1 MMIMTLAA
9 VFATVS
15 IYGCT
20 ESFPEEHD
28 SGTALTDTVVF
39 LPNTAGAVVEV
50 VARMQDE
57 WSLSNGNSWVEISP
71 EAGSAGTVT
80 LTMRVL
86 EPNTSLAE
94 RVSHAGLTVG
104 DEVSDWWLVQE
115 GTAGLDPVSS
125 EYTVGGAGG
134 NLRMEVLA
142 NAEFTVSCDAEW
154 VEISDVLLR
163 QDSTL
168 LDDGVTYSAL
178 QTAYIDVVVSENEDV
193 RERAAVF
200 ALTCAGKEYTVTLR
214 QSAGLS
220 DEVDWSKAF
229 YRKSLCLK
237 FTGQSCA
244 NCPRMSE
251 NMERASEERP
261 GRLELMNIHSFSS
274 SDELYYGGSQKWV
287 SHYLP
292 GSYPSGIFNSM
303 ARLSNIGDL
312 YDRIERLIDESV
324 ELYPA
329 KTALAVRASFDGT
342 TLVLDGYVATKE
354 LQDYKI
360 HIFVLQDDIIAEQAG
375 AEGDYEHDAVL
386 RYAVTD
392 ELGDA
397 LSGTGEQKVV
407 SFSKE
412 VTLPSDV
419 FYGGEK
425 DNAYLLIYTTYDS
438 KRSPSGS
445 VPDVTYTNFGMVVD
459 NVISLPLNGF
469 VTFGYEQ

>member
-15 IYGCT
+15 IYGCA
-20 ESFPEEHD
+20 ESFPKEHD

-39 LPNTAGAVVEV
+39 LPYTAGSVVEAEV
-50 VARMQDE
+50 QMQAD
-57 WSLSNGNSWVEISP
+57 WSLSNECSWVEISP
-71 EAGSAGTVT
+71 EAGKAGTVT
-80 LTMRVL
+80 LIMRVS
-86 EPNTSLAE
+86 ETNISLAE
-94 RVSHAGLTVG
+94 RVSFTVLTVG
-104 DEVSDWWLVQE
+104 DEVSEWWLVQE
-115 GTAGLDPVSS
+115 GTVGLDPISS
-125 EYTVGGAGG
+125 EYTMNDIGG

-142 NAEFTVSCDAEW
+142 NTEFTVSCDAEW
-154 VEISDVLLR
+154 VEIKDVLYR

-168 LDDGVTYSAL
+168 LDDGVTYSDL
-178 QTAYIDVVVSENEDV
+178 QTAYINVVVSENEDA
-193 RERAAVF
+193 RERVAVF
-200 ALTCAGKEYTVTLR
+200 ALTCAGKEHTVTLR
-214 QSAGLS
+214 QLAGLS
-220 DEVDWSKAF
+220 DEVDWSKEF
-229 YRKSLCLK
+229 FRKSLCIK

-274 SDELYYGGSQKWV
+274 SDGLYYGGSQKWV
-287 SHYLP
+287 LHYLP
-292 GSYPSGIFNSM
+292 GSYPSGVFNSI
-303 ARLSNIGDL
+303 ARLPNIGDL

-329 KTALAVRASFDGT
+329 KTALAAQASFDGT
-342 TLVLDGYVATKE
+342 TLMLNGYVATKE
-354 LQDYKI
+354 QLDYNI

-375 AEGDYEHDAVL
+375 ADGDYEHDAVL

-397 LSGTGEQKVV
+397 LFGTGEQKVV

-412 VTLPSDV
+412 VTLPSDI

-425 DNAYLLIYTTYDS
+425 NDAYLLIYTTYDS
-438 KRSPSGS
+438 KRSPGGS

-459 NVISLPLNGF
+459 NVISLPLSGS